1 MSQLYFFLGS
11 KGFHQSLQWRKRTF
25 GNMIEGS
32 CTLYI
37 GIHDLHVDRI
47 TPFLFLRGMI
57 R

>member
-1 MSQLYFFLGS
+1 MSSTYSFLGS
-11 KGFHQSLQWRKRTF
+11 KGFHQDLKWRKRTF

-32 CTLYI
+32 STSYI

-47 TPFLFLRGMI
+47 TPFSFLHDMI